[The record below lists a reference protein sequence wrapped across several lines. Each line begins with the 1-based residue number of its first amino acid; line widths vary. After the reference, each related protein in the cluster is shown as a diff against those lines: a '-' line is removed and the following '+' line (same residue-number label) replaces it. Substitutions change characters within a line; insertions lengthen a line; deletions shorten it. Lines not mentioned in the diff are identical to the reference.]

1 MILSRRLFFALCLAV
16 LVPGSA
22 IAADQQGVSTNE
34 IVLGTHQDLSG
45 PVTALGTS
53 LRDGLLLAA
62 DEINSGGGIHGRKI
76 RLIVEDSGFDPKKA
90 VLATQKML
98 ENDHIFALIA
108 PLGSACVAASMPLA
122 LDAGVPLLF
131 SGTPADL
138 TYKPYNKIKFGL
150 AVPYGEQVRTQVKYA
165 VEKLAKKRFGI
176 LYQDDETGQNVLR
189 AAEEQLKVHAM
200 TIAARASYKRGEI
213 DFSSQIARLKAA
225 DVDVV
230 ILGTIIR
237 ETAAA
242 MIEARKQD
250 WPVDMMVNQAG
261 MNNSVVKI
269 GGESVEGLFAMAQF
283 VSLNAQEQT
292 PALLDIVRRYKD
304 KFGKAPDDGMIY
316 GYVAMMLFAEGAKK
330 AGPDLTAESLA
341 QGLEQVKDFKTAF
354 AGSPVSFAP
363 DLHLGSRATI
373 LTQVRG
379 GKFLP
384 LTGPMTFD

>member
-90 VLATQKML
+90 VFATQKML

>member
-1 MILSRRLFFALCLAV
+1 MTLSRRLIVALCLA
-16 LVPGSA
+16 LLAPSSA
-22 IAADQQGVSTNE
+22 IAADQQGVSANE

-45 PVTALGTS
+45 PVTALGSS
-53 LRDGLLLAA
+53 LRDGLILAV
-62 DEINSGGGIHGRKI
+62 DEINSAGGIYGRKI

-90 VLATQKML
+90 ILATQKML
-98 ENDHIFALIA
+98 ESDHIFALIA
-108 PLGSACVAASMPLA
+108 PLGSAPVAASMALV

-131 SGTPADL
+131 SGTPADF

-189 AAEEQLKVHAM
+189 ATEEQLKVYGM
-200 TIAARASYKRGEI
+200 TLAARASYKRGDV
-213 DFSSQIARLKAA
+213 DFSSQIARLKEA

-242 MIEARKQD
+242 MIEARKQG
-250 WPVDMMVNQAG
+250 WPVEMMVNQAG
-261 MNNSVVKI
+261 MNSAVVKI
-269 GGESVEGLFAMAQF
+269 GGESVEGLYAMAQF
-283 VSLNAQEQT
+283 LSINAQEQN
-292 PALLDIVRRYKD
+292 PALADIVRRYNE

-330 AGPDLTAESLA
+330 AGPNLTADSLA

-354 AGSPVSFAP
+354 VGSPVSFGH
-363 DLHLGSRATI
+363 DVHLGSRATI

-384 LTGPMTFD
+384 ITGPMTFD